1 MQSLTIISI
10 KNEERLSMLKKLFGG
25 KKEQFFAQIDESQ
38 LATVEAPDQAEV
50 KPEPVVVVEEPVV
63 IAAETVVAETPAP
76 KAKKTPVK
84 KSKAAKTA
92 KTTVAPTPAPA
103 PVAKAPAPVDPK
115 EVAFA
120 SQYLITQTLSRRLP
134 GPSLNKY
141 KDIARQVTKR

>member
-1 MQSLTIISI
+1 
-10 KNEERLSMLKKLFGG
+10 MLKKLFGG

-38 LATVEAPDQAEV
+38 LATAAAPAQPEV
-50 KPEPVVVVEEPVV
+50 TPEPVAVVE
-63 IAAETVVAETPAP
+63 ETVVAETPAP
-76 KAKKTPVK
+76 KAKKTSVK

-92 KTTVAPTPAPA
+92 TTTVAPTPAPAPA

-120 SQYLITQTLSRRLP
+120 SEYLITQTLSRRLP

>member
-1 MQSLTIISI
+1 
-10 KNEERLSMLKKLFGG
+10 MLKKLFGG

-38 LATVEAPDQAEV
+38 LATAEVPAQAEV
-50 KPEPVVVVEEPVV
+50 KPEPVAVVEEPVV
-63 IAAETVVAETPAP
+63 IAEEAVVAETPAP
-76 KAKKTPVK
+76 KAKKTSVK

-92 KTTVAPTPAPA
+92 TTSVAPTPAPA

>member
-1 MQSLTIISI
+1 
-10 KNEERLSMLKKLFGG
+10 MLKKLFGG

-38 LATVEAPDQAEV
+38 LATAEAPAQPAV
-50 KPEPVVVVEEPVV
+50 TPEPVAVVE
-63 IAAETVVAETPAP
+63 ETVVAETPAP
-76 KAKKTPVK
+76 KAKKTSVK

-92 KTTVAPTPAPA
+92 TTTVAPAPA

-120 SQYLITQTLSRRLP
+120 SEYLITQTLSRRLP

>member
-38 LATVEAPDQAEV
+38 LATAEAPAQAEV
-50 KPEPVVVVEEPVV
+50 TPEPVAVVEEPVV

-92 KTTVAPTPAPA
+92 KTTVAPTPA

>member
-1 MQSLTIISI
+1 
-10 KNEERLSMLKKLFGG
+10 MLKKLFGG

-38 LATVEAPDQAEV
+38 LATAEALAQAEV
-50 KPEPVVVVEEPVV
+50 TPEPVAIVEETV
-63 IAAETVVAETPAP
+63 IVAEKTVVAETSAP
-76 KAKKTPVK
+76 KTKKTSVK

-92 KTTVAPTPAPA
+92 KTTVAQTLAPA
-103 PVAKAPAPVDPK
+103 VNAPAPVDPK
-115 EVAFA
+115 EVAGA

>member
-1 MQSLTIISI
+1 
-10 KNEERLSMLKKLFGG
+10 MLKKLFGG

-38 LATVEAPDQAEV
+38 VAQPEAPAQPEV
-50 KPEPVVVVEEPVV
+50 TPELVAVVE
-63 IAAETVVAETPAP
+63 ETVVAETPAP
-76 KAKKTPVK
+76 KAKKTSVK

-92 KTTVAPTPAPA
+92 TTTVTPTPAPA
-103 PVAKAPAPVDPK
+103 PVAKAPASVDPK

-120 SQYLITQTLSRRLP
+120 SEYLITQTLSRRLP